1 MNNKKT
7 FQDKLLNLMEEEIL
21 SKTDTDLLELYNADN
36 LDSIEDF
43 KSTQSLI
50 DKVLTQH
57 KKSKLITAR
66 KELQVEQANTQNTT
80 SIKTR
85 NAKDFII
92 DLMLSNRLPEGLTLA
107 FREGEDIPDEEI
119 ESIIEDL
126 RDLGIDFDDE

>member
-7 FQDKLLNLMEEEIL
+7 FQDNLLNLMEEEIL
-21 SKTDTDLLELYNADN
+21 SKTDSDLLELYNADS

-43 KSTQSLI
+43 KSTQLLI
-50 DKVLTQH
+50 DKALTQH

-66 KELQVEQANTQNTT
+66 KELQVEQANTKNTT
-80 SIKTR
+80 SIKTY
-85 NAKDFII
+85 NAKGFII

-107 FREGEDIPDEEI
+107 FREGEDIPDAEI

>member
-7 FQDKLLNLMEEEIL
+7 FQDNLLNLMEEEIL
-21 SKTDTDLLELYNADN
+21 SKTDADLLELYNADN

-50 DKVLTQH
+50 DKALTEH
-57 KKSKLITAR
+57 KKRKLITAR
-66 KELQVEQANTQNTT
+66 KELQVEQANTQRPT
-80 SIKTR
+80 STKTR

-107 FREGEDIPDEEI
+107 FREGEDISDEEI
-119 ESIIEDL
+119 EGIIEDL